1 MKELFEG
8 RENGEITSEEGA
20 RETQIIARA
29 HKVRGGPTL
38 NRRDGARPR
47 APALG
52 FRHPAEGKHVR
63 RYHLRPSGRIDQR
76 YGFRTFSRYW

>member
-29 HKVRGGPTL
+29 HKVRGGPPLT
-38 NRRDGARPR
+38 RRDVA
-47 APALG
+47 
-52 FRHPAEGKHVR
+52 
-63 RYHLRPSGRIDQR
+63 
-76 YGFRTFSRYW
+76 